1 MVRKISS
8 VVRGPK
14 KSKALAVLGIV
25 SIVAVIVGIIVLLS
39 LTATGVIGDG
49 MGITGLLGMNNHPAS
64 ICQCFTKHVPTLSTK
79 IDGET
84 EIATSDGKP
93 ITNGQILKL
102 VKCVKPHI
110 KSIDEG
116 LENATDKAKYVQT
129 LMKQMIGT
137 KCTYTT
143 IKTMAPTTLYTELDA
158 SLDQISGFLETGT
171 TYGQAEMDA
180 NPDWAS
186 QPIPAEVYMQAA
198 ALQSDMMGM
207 RPGGPNPGDAPTAP
221 TEALEVPM

>member
-8 VVRGPK
+8 VVRGSK
-14 KSKALAVLGIV
+14 KSKVIGIV
-25 SIVAVIVGIIVLLS
+25 AIVAILVGIILLLT

-49 MGITGLLGMNNHPAS
+49 MGITGMLGMNNHPAS
-64 ICQCFTKHVPTLSTK
+64 ICQCFKKHVPTLSTK
-79 IDGET
+79 IDGQT
-84 EIATSDGKP
+84 QVATSDGKP
-93 ITNGQILKL
+93 ITNGQILNL

-129 LMKQMIGT
+129 LMKQTIGT

-198 ALQSDMMGM
+198 AMQRDMTGVKPMESTIKT
-207 RPGGPNPGDAPTAP
+207 DAPIDTVD
-221 TEALEVPM
+221 EIPM